1 VFASFNTDTGAVARD
16 ELMDAFARR
25 YFVPD
30 RPDRP
35 RAPDGFAARA
45 AKYTGSYRVNR
56 FSHHSLARL
65 ATAIPPL
72 NVSYDGKDALNIS
85 AFGRKRWIE
94 VASNTFQ
101 EEDGPRR
108 IIFIEDRDGTINHFA
123 PAELGIMAFERIGPL
138 DVPQIHYAA
147 LAATLLT
154 CLIAIICWPASALV
168 RWKHGVIKPRR
179 NLIPAG
185 ARTLGWIACVSVPA
199 FLIVFGAAVG
209 DPTNIAFGLSRT
221 LAIVLWIPLV
231 IGLLVVAM
239 VLVTIRL
246 WIARRGSSWARV
258 GYSMVTLALV
268 VFILQ
273 MYSWNV
279 TSVQN
284 YRFL

>member
-1 VFASFNTDTGAVARD
+1 
-16 ELMDAFARR
+16 
-25 YFVPD
+25 
-30 RPDRP
+30 
-35 RAPDGFAARA
+35 
-45 AKYTGSYRVNR
+45 
-56 FSHHSLARL
+56 
-65 ATAIPPL
+65 
-72 NVSYDGKDALNIS
+72 
-85 AFGRKRWIE
+85 
-94 VASNTFQ
+94 
-101 EEDGPRR
+101 
-108 IIFIEDRDGTINHFA
+108 
-123 PAELGIMAFERIGPL
+123 MAFERIGPL

-147 LAATLLT
+147 LAATLLM

-168 RWKHGVIKPRR
+168 RWKHDVSRPRR
-179 NLIPAG
+179 DLIPVW

-209 DPTNIAFGLSRT
+209 DPTNIAFGLSKAV
-221 LAIVLWIPLV
+221 AIVLWIPLM

-246 WIARRGSSWARV
+246 WIASRGSIWARI